1 VCGVS
6 TNAARG
12 LDFCDGVYDDGASVC
27 APIQAGAIGDMER
40 DSIRSQFHQ
49 LTSGGPIPF
58 ALPEVGSLTFRGD
71 FNRVLNMERDSI
83 RSQFHQLTS
92 GGPIPFALP
101 EVGSL
106 TSNVISIGSLTLNGG
121 FNRWAASA
129 RRRVRRTRER

>member
-1 VCGVS
+1 VS

-58 ALPEVGSLTFRGD
+58 ALPEVGSLT
-71 FNRVLNMERDSI
+71 
-83 RSQFHQLTS
+83 
-92 GGPIPFALP
+92 
-101 EVGSL
+101 
-106 TSNVISIGSLTLNGG
+106 SNVISIGSLTLNGG